1 MAGNEASKLAG
12 VAQMDGELW
21 DYVVVGSGFGGSIAA
36 MRLAQKGYR
45 VAVIEAGR
53 RWRDQDF
60 PDSNADAKNNNW
72 LPSLGWTGPMR
83 ITPLRHA
90 IALGWAAVGGGSLL
104 YGNTLFRPLDA
115 FYKDPV
121 AAKLGSR
128 AEIERYFDLATRML
142 GVTANPRM
150 FQPDHWIRETAQE
163 YGRGDT
169 FRPSP
174 VAINFSEG
182 RGDPYFGGEGPDRE
196 ACTFCGAC
204 FIGCKQNAKNTL
216 EKNYLY
222 FAEKLGAVI
231 YPETEVGDV
240 SQLSARPEDGYAIV
254 TQRSTSVRNQW
265 LGGPK
270 TSVRTKNIVISA
282 GVIGTLKLLLKLKR
296 DRFPAI
302 ADQLGYHVMTNG
314 EALAAV
320 RVADKTIDLSK
331 GIGASSSVFPDEHT
345 QVQVDRMPSGSNSL
359 AFLLTLMVD
368 GGGRVPRFLRWLGAV
383 MRHPVRFVRAH
394 RPKRWAEQTMTL
406 VSMQTLPS
414 SMRVVLKGN
423 ALASRP
429 GTGAMAP
436 GYLPIA
442 NDFARRLARR
452 SQGEAL
458 SYLSEVWASIP
469 VTAHI
474 LGGCRMGDTA
484 QDSVLDMQ
492 NRVHSFSNI
501 RVCDG
506 SMITTNLGVNPSLSI
521 AALTE
526 RAMHFIPQKA
536 GTTARFFGFER
547 AWPEA
552 RILFDANSTDD
563 KGI

>member
-1 MAGNEASKLAG
+1 MNASVPHSSPAVPALD
-12 VAQMDGELW
+12 AQVW
-21 DYVVVGSGFGGSIAA
+21 DYVIVGSGFGGSIAA

-45 VAVIEAGR
+45 VAVLEAGR
-53 RWRDQDF
+53 RWREQDF
-60 PDSNADAKNNNW
+60 PDSNLDSRNYNW
-72 LPSLGWTGPMR
+72 LPSLGQTGPLR

-115 FYKDPV
+115 FYQDPV

-128 AEIERYFDLATRML
+128 DELGRYFDLATRML

-169 FRPSP
+169 FMPSP
-174 VAINFSEG
+174 VGINFSVE
-182 RGDPYFGGEGPDRE
+182 RGDPYFGGDGPERA

-231 YPETEVGDV
+231 YPETEVCDV
-240 SQLSARPEDGYAIV
+240 AQLGAQPQDGYAV
-254 TQRSTSVRNQW
+254 TTRRSTSVRNHW

-270 TSVRTKNIVISA
+270 ISLRTKNLVISA
-282 GVIGTLKLLLKLKR
+282 GVMGTLKLLLTLQRK
-296 DRFPAI
+296 RFPAI
-302 ADQLGYHVMTNG
+302 SAQLGHHVMTNG
-314 EALAAV
+314 EVLSAV
-320 RVADKTIDLSK
+320 RVADKSVDLSK
-331 GIGASSSVFPDEHT
+331 GIGASSSVFPDAHT
-345 QVQVDRMPSGSNSL
+345 QIQVDRMPAGSNSL

-383 MRHPVRFVRAH
+383 LRHPLRFVRAH
-394 RPKRWAEQTMTL
+394 RPARWAEESMTL
-406 VSMQTLPS
+406 VAMQTLPG

-423 ALASRP
+423 ALRSLP

-452 SQGEAL
+452 SKGEAL
-458 SYLSEVWASIP
+458 SYLSEVWANIP

-474 LGGCRMGDTA
+474 LGGCRMGDTV

-492 NRVHSFSNI
+492 NRLHGFPNI
-501 RVCDG
+501 LVCDG
-506 SMITTNLGVNPSLSI
+506 SIITTNLGVNPSLSI

-526 RAMHFIPQKA
+526 RAMSFIADKP
-536 GTTARFFGFER
+536 GTTPRFFAFER
-547 AWPEA
+547 KWPEA
-552 RILFDANSTDD
+552 RILFETASTNARET
-563 KGI
+563 

>member
-12 VAQMDGELW
+12 VPQVDGEVW

-45 VAVIEAGR
+45 VAVLEAGR

-60 PDSNADAKNNNW
+60 PQSNWDSKNYNW
-72 LPSLGWTGPMR
+72 LPSLGQTGPLR

-90 IALGWAAVGGGSLL
+90 IALGWSAVGGGSLL

-115 FYKDPV
+115 FYSDPV

-128 AEIERYFDLATRML
+128 SAVERYFDLATRML

-169 FRPSP
+169 FMPSP
-174 VAINFSEG
+174 VAINFTEG
-182 RGDPYFGGEGPDRE
+182 RGDPYFNGEGSERE

-231 YPETEVGDV
+231 YPETEVCDV
-240 SQLSARPEDGYAIV
+240 TQLGANPEDGYSILTRRA
-254 TQRSTSVRNQW
+254 TGVRNQW

-270 TSVRTKNIVISA
+270 TSVLAKNIVISA
-282 GVIGTLKLLLKLKR
+282 GVMGTLKLLLKLKR
-296 DRFPAI
+296 DRFPGI
-302 ADQLGYHVMTNG
+302 SDQLGDHVMTNG
-314 EALAAV
+314 ETLVAV
-320 RVADKTIDLSK
+320 RVADKNIDLSK
-331 GIGASSSVFPDEHT
+331 GIGASSSVFPDEYT
-345 QVQVDRMPSGSNSL
+345 QVQVDRMPSGSNALSP
-359 AFLLTLMVD
+359 LLTLMVD
-368 GGGRVPRFLRWLGAV
+368 GGSRVPRILRWLGAV
-383 MRHPVRFVRAH
+383 IRHPVRFVRAH
-394 RPKRWAEQTMTL
+394 RPSRWAEQTMTL
-406 VSMQTLPS
+406 VTMQTLPS

-423 ALASRP
+423 ALASRQ
-429 GTGAMAP
+429 GAGAMAP
-436 GYLPIA
+436 GYIPIA

-452 SQGEAL
+452 CQGEAL
-458 SYLSEVWASIP
+458 SYLSEVWANIP

-474 LGGCRMGDTA
+474 MGGCRMGNSPL
-484 QDSVLDMQ
+484 DSVLDMR
-492 NRVHSFSNI
+492 NHVHGFPNI
-501 RVCDG
+501 HVCDG

-526 RAMHFIPQKA
+526 RAMHFIAPKA
-536 GTTARFFGFER
+536 GTSPRFFQFER
-547 AWPEA
+547 EWPQA
-552 RILFDANSTDD
+552 RILFESDSINVQGT
-563 KGI
+563 